1 MELQSLKAN
10 QERTRHAGKF
20 SKSCWRYIYRTT
32 RTSRYTRTIWRDWK
46 RAKNEEK

>member
-20 SKSCWRYIYRTT
+20 SKSCWRYIYRTNLST
-32 RTSRYTRTIWRDWK
+32 HSTIWRDWK
-46 RAKNEEK
+46 RAKTEEK